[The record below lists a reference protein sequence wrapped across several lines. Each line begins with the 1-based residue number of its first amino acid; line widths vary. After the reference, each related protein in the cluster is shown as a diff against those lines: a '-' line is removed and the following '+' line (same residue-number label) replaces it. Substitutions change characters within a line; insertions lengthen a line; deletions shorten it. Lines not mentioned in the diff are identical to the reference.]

1 MLCLIPL
8 IYLIQ
13 KWNSHQK
20 HPKTIC
26 FVANSYKRPN
36 KCHGVWK
43 KASPMAGPFAGNAP
57 FLLTSMERHMIMP
70 ERCNMC
76 FQVCVRKMK
85 PSSFHFRAQWFH
97 KVYICLHA
105 FDPISTKVHA
115 IGTYIY
121 LLYLYFLHLFGCV
134 RTSGG
139 VTFGV
144 KNQWIVW
151 PKLCYRGW
159 EERNETW
166 LIKHL
171 RRWGYDFMM
180 AMYVST
186 WRGWWPYIFVF
197 IIICRLVY
205 IYIYMYIPTNSND
218 CRTKTLSYASKALYK
233 YELVYAMMGCFVR
246 FWWLLGVH

>member
-115 IGTYIY
+115 IGTYTYIY
-121 LLYLYFLHLFGCV
+121 
-134 RTSGG
+134 
-139 VTFGV
+139 
-144 KNQWIVW
+144 
-151 PKLCYRGW
+151 
-159 EERNETW
+159 
-166 LIKHL
+166 
-171 RRWGYDFMM
+171 
-180 AMYVST
+180 
-186 WRGWWPYIFVF
+186 
-197 IIICRLVY
+197 Y
-205 IYIYMYIPTNSND
+205 IYISCIFSDVFGHQVAWHLGWRISGSCGQSFATEVGRNGTRPDWSNISGD
-218 CRTKTLSYASKALYK
+218 GGMIL
-233 YELVYAMMGCFVR
+233 
-246 FWWLLGVH
+246 WWLCMYRPGGGDDPTYLYL